1 MNRTQEREWVI
12 KLAYQSQLNKI
23 EKDYLDNILDYHK
36 VNTEFIRSSLLAIFD
51 NVDEIDQIIEDHMS
65 NSNMNTLL
73 AIESA
78 ILRVAVNEFVIS
90 KTVPTSVAINEAVEN
105 AKKYGNQDSYKL
117 INGIL
122 SSIAKDI

>member
-36 VNTEFIRSSLLAIFD
+36 VNTDFIRSSLLSIFD
-51 NVDEIDQIIEDHMS
+51 NIDEIDQVIKDHMA
-65 NSNMNTLL
+65 NSNMKTLL
-73 AIESA
+73 AIEVA
-78 ILRVAVNEFVIS
+78 ILRVAVNEFAIS

-105 AKKYGNQDSYKL
+105 AKKYGNKDSYKL

>member
-36 VNTEFIRSSLLAIFD
+36 INTEFIRSSLLSIFD
-51 NVDEIDQIIEDHMS
+51 NIDEIDQIIEDHMS
-65 NSNMNTLL
+65 NSNLNTLL
-73 AIESA
+73 AIEVA
-78 ILRVAVNEFVIS
+78 ILRVAVNEFAIS
-90 KTVPTSVAINEAVEN
+90 KNVPTSVAINEAVEN
-105 AKKYGNQDSYKL
+105 AKKYGNLDSYKL

>member
-12 KLAYQSQLNKI
+12 KLAYQNQLNKI
-23 EKDYLDNILDYHK
+23 EKDDLDRELDYHK
-36 VNTEFIRSSLLAIFD
+36 ANTAFIKSSLRSIFE
-51 NVDEIDQIIEDHMS
+51 NLEQIDRIIEKHIS

-73 AIESA
+73 AIEIA

-90 KTVPTSVAINEAVEN
+90 KSVPTSVAINEAVEN
-105 AKKYGNQDSYKL
+105 AKKFGNQDSYKL

>member
-12 KLAYQSQLNKI
+12 KLAYQNQLNKI
-23 EKDYLDNILDYHK
+23 EEDDLDRELDYHK
-36 VNTEFIRSSLLAIFD
+36 ANTAFIRSSLRSIFE
-51 NVDEIDQIIEDHMS
+51 NLKQIDRIIENHIS

-73 AIESA
+73 AIEIA

-90 KTVPTSVAINEAVEN
+90 KSVPTSVSINEAVEN
-105 AKKYGNQDSYKL
+105 AKKFGNQDSYKL